1 MILALLLTTAFLHS
15 GDMQGTVLGPGGRPV
30 AGAIIR
36 AGGLRTTTDAKG
48 AFALEAPGGRVR
60 IEAPGFEAQE
70 RQAQAGEPLLV
81 LLEPEAKGAVVEV
94 TEGSGYSSQE
104 GTSSTLSRLEVYTT
118 PGAAADTFQAV
129 KGLPGVSNA
138 SEGAELYVRGGKPE
152 EVGIYLN
159 GARLARPFHH
169 PNTQGGIF
177 AAVDTALVTR
187 VDFIPGGFS
196 AKYGDA
202 LSAVLDISTE
212 VATPLPARNLMLL
225 VPSQGASVDHPM
237 GAGLFRAS
245 VRRSDPVLLDKW
257 YGLAPRFEES
267 PLSSDVQLNWQQPVG
282 ATTRLSATALGIRDH
297 LATEV
302 TIANLRDSYRNRN
315 DNLAGSLQAAG
326 TLGTAWA
333 WQVVAGWSRFRQAWT
348 FNRWGLETRE
358 ATTFLRAEGTWA
370 AGPDHTLEGGVDRD
384 RTSREPKGTVPFDLD
399 NWNPAS
405 APRTFAYGFD
415 GARTGAY
422 LTWRSILGP
431 RLGLSLG
438 GRMDRYGLQRE
449 TTGDLRATL
458 SVLLRE
464 GSTLRLAAGSFHQAP
479 PLDQMDPRSGNP
491 DLRVL
496 RANHW
501 VVAYD
506 TAFTAGRAAWNLRA
520 EAYRKDYR
528 HLVVEDPVLRY
539 ASRGRGEAQGLDL
552 LVKRS
557 APGWRAW
564 IGYGYLDT
572 RRLEGKQLALGPVPT
587 SVPHNVTA
595 VSTHTLRPGLEL
607 AASFRYAT
615 GAPATAIVGARPN
628 PAGGWDPVEGPRYGE
643 RLPAYAR
650 GDLRLTRIQA
660 WKGVRVVTFAEVMNV
675 LNRHNAARYTYTPDF
690 SRKGIE
696 ESYFSRRILVAGVN
710 LAW

>member
-1 MILALLLTTAFLHS
+1 MILALLIPALLAPAAEVR
-15 GDMQGTVLGPGGRPV
+15 GTVLAPGGRPV
-30 AGAIIR
+30 AGATVR
-36 AGGLRTTTDAKG
+36 QGAHAATTDGKG
-48 AFALEAPGGRVR
+48 AFVLPLSAGPVR
-60 IEAPGFEAQE
+60 IEAPGFEAQDRE
-70 RQAQAGEPLLV
+70 ALPGEPLLV
-81 LLEPEAKGAVVEV
+81 LLAPEARGAVVEV

-138 SEGAELYVRGGKPE
+138 SEGAELFVRGGKPD

-196 AKYGDA
+196 AKYSDA

-212 VATPLPARNLMLL
+212 VATPHASRAVMLL
-225 VPSQGASVDHPM
+225 VPSQGASADQPL
-237 GAGLFRAS
+237 GPGLLRAS
-245 VRRSDPVLLDKW
+245 ARRSDPVLLDKW

-267 PLSSDVQLNWQQPVG
+267 PLSTDVQLNWQQPVG
-282 ATTRLSATALGIRDH
+282 ATTRLSATVLGIRDH

-302 TIANLRDSYRNRN
+302 TLANLKDTYRNRN
-315 DNLAGSLQAAG
+315 DNLLGSLQASG
-326 TLGTAWA
+326 TLGSAWA

-348 FNRWGLETRE
+348 FNRWGLDTRE
-358 ATTFLRAEGTWA
+358 TTAFLRAEATWA
-370 AGPDHTLEGGVDRD
+370 VGDHTLEGGVDRD
-384 RTSREPKGTVPFDLD
+384 RTARDPRGTVPFDLA

-415 GARTGAY
+415 AARTGAY
-422 LTWRSILGP
+422 LTWRGVLGP

-438 GRMDRYGLQRE
+438 GRADRYALQRE
-449 TTGDLRATL
+449 TTGDCRATL
-458 SVLLRE
+458 SILLRE

-479 PLDQMDPRSGNP
+479 PLDQLDPHSGNP

-496 RANHW
+496 RATHW
-501 VVAYD
+501 VAAWD
-506 TAFTAGRAAWNLRA
+506 TAFQARGAAWNLRA

-528 HLVVEDPVLRY
+528 RLVVEDPALRY
-539 ASRGRGEAQGLDL
+539 ASGGRGEAQGLDL

-564 IGYGYLDT
+564 IGYGYLHT
-572 RRLEGKQLALGPVPT
+572 RRRDGKQLALGPVPT
-587 SVPHNVTA
+587 SVPHNLTA

-615 GAPATAIVGARPN
+615 GAPATPVVGANPN
-628 PAGGWDPVEGPRYGE
+628 PGGGWDPVEGPRYGD

-660 WKGVRVVTFAEVMNV
+660 WKGLRVVTFAEVMNV

-690 SRKGIE
+690 SRRHIE
-696 ESYFSRRILVAGVN
+696 ESYFSRRILVVGVN